1 MVPNHLMDKISQ
13 ILLDLHDKV
22 KLPDNNEVSRI
33 HHSIK
38 HALKTILDNDPR
50 LTGKLLPVG
59 SYYSDLKINI
69 PD

>member
-1 MVPNHLMDKISQ
+1 MVPNHLMDKLSQ

-38 HALKTILDNDPR
+38 HVLKTILDALQKNDPR
-50 LTGKLLPVG
+50 LTGKLTTCGKL
-59 SYYSDLKINI
+59 L
-69 PD
+69 